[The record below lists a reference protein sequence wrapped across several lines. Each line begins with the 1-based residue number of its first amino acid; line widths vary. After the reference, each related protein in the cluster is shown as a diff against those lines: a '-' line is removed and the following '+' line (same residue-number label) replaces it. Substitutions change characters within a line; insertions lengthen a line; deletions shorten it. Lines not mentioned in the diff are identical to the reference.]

1 MTMIGTAELEIEG
14 KPLAKL
20 RELARDC
27 RNCPLWKNATQT
39 VFGEGAPK
47 AEIVLVGEQPGD
59 KEDRAGKPFV
69 GPAGAL
75 LNRALEEAGID
86 RSTVW
91 VTNAVK
97 HFKWKPR
104 GKFRLHQ
111 KPSAGEIDACKP
123 WLMAEL
129 SRIAPRVIVLMG
141 ATAARSLL
149 GRPLSVTKHRGE
161 LKQEV
166 SEAKVI
172 LTVHPSYLLRIRDAA
187 ARDEEYRR
195 FVNDLSA
202 AHLT

>member
-1 MTMIGTAELEIEG
+1 MIGTAEIQD
-14 KPLAKL
+14 KPLAEL
-20 RELARDC
+20 RELAGGC

-39 VFGEGAPK
+39 VFGEGAAK
-47 AEIVLVGEQPGD
+47 AGIVLVGEQPGD
-59 KEDRAGKPFV
+59 KEDRTGRPFV

-75 LNRALEEAGID
+75 LNRVLEEAGID

-129 SRIAPRVIVLMG
+129 SRIAPRAIVLMG
-141 ATAARSLL
+141 ATAARSLM
-149 GRPLSVTKHRGE
+149 GRPLSVTKHRGV
-161 LKQEV
+161 LRQDV

-172 LTVHPSYLLRIRDAA
+172 LTVHPSYLLRIRDPSQ
-187 ARDEEYRR
+187 RDEEYRR
-195 FVNDLSA
+195 FLKDLLLA
-202 AHLT
+202 I

>member
-1 MTMIGTAELEIEG
+1 MTMIGITDVEIQG
-14 KPLAKL
+14 QPLTKL

-39 VFGEGAPK
+39 VFGEGTAK
-47 AEIVLVGEQPGD
+47 AGIVLVGEQPGD
-59 KEDRAGKPFV
+59 KEDRVGKPFV

-75 LNRALEEAGID
+75 LDQALEEAGID

-141 ATAARSLL
+141 ATAVRSLL

-161 LKQEV
+161 LQQDV

-172 LTVHPSYLLRIRDAA
+172 LTIHPSYLLRIRDSLQ
-187 ARDEEYRR
+187 REQEYRR
-195 FVNDLSA
+195 FVEDFSLA
-202 AHLT
+202 V